1 MRPEDFLPPIAVEHF
16 VTPLAE
22 SYSQLKASCH
32 VDIDN
37 YFDWFPTLDNVKNV
51 DTLKSFPTFPKVE
64 DLLDGILLGLLI
76 VFGRFILTKL
86 FFEPI
91 GRACMDLKGEQKF
104 HKFCHGHTKTRE
116 RFVSEQADVIIETS
130 EQIKKISKDYKIS
143 VEEVKEFVNLRN
155 QLTIEEKQLHKFS
168 EVSYKMCWHILLTV
182 YGILFV
188 ALEEDY
194 FGDTKN
200 TLWNNYPLMT
210 VSSTV
215 YWYVMLEFGYY
226 IHEFVF
232 FFFEQKRSD
241 DAMMLTHH
249 LATLALISGSY
260 IMNMNCIGAAVMIVH
275 DIADAFLEIAKLF
288 NYMKDARPWAEGVS
302 DAVFVCFAIAFIASR
317 CGVFP
322 YKILYQGCLLSMNKT
337 VPTFFILNILH
348 GFLWVLQLLH
358 IIWSYMIVKSAL
370 KFLKGEEIA
379 DERSMVEGLQKSI
392 SSLTGEELEK
402 ELEDKRIAI
411 AKLEK
416 LSSQTKKNK

>member
-1 MRPEDFLPPIAVEHF
+1 MLPEHF
-16 VTPLAE
+16 LTPLVE

-32 VDIDN
+32 VDIGN
-37 YFDWFPTLDNVKNV
+37 YFHWFPTTDNVMNV
-51 DTLKSFPTFPKVE
+51 DTLKNFPTFPKGE
-64 DLLDGILLGLLI
+64 DLLDGILFGLLI
-76 VFGRFILTKL
+76 VLGRFILTKL
-86 FFEPI
+86 FFEPV
-91 GRACMDLKGEQKF
+91 GKACMDLKAEVKF
-104 HKFCHGHTKTRE
+104 HKFCHGDTKMRK
-116 RFVSEQADVIIETS
+116 RFTSEQADVIIENS
-130 EQIKKISKDYKIS
+130 EQIKNIAKDYKVS

-155 QLTIEEKQLHKFS
+155 QVTIEEKQLHKFS

-182 YGILFV
+182 YGLFFFAV
-188 ALEEDY
+188 GEGY

-200 TLWNNYPLMT
+200 ILWNDYPLMR
-210 VSSTV
+210 VSSTL
-215 YWYVMLEFGYY
+215 YWYIMAEFGYY

-249 LATLALISGSY
+249 LATLTLISGSY
-260 IMNMNCIGAAVMIVH
+260 LMNMTPIATATMIVH
-275 DIADAFLEIAKLF
+275 DIADSLLEIAKLF

-302 DAVFVCFAIAFIASR
+302 DGVFVSFAIAFITSR

-322 YKILYQGCLLSMNKT
+322 YKIIYQGLLLSRNIT
-337 VPTFFILNILH
+337 VPAFFALDFFISFLLILQ
-348 GFLWVLQLLH
+348 VLH
-358 IIWSYMIVKSAL
+358 IIWSYMIVRSAL
-370 KFLKGEEIA
+370 KFLKGEELT

-411 AKLEK
+411 AKLDK

>member
-1 MRPEDFLPPIAVEHF
+1 MA
-16 VTPLAE
+16 
-22 SYSQLKASCH
+22 
-32 VDIDN
+32 
-37 YFDWFPTLDNVKNV
+37 
-51 DTLKSFPTFPKVE
+51 
-64 DLLDGILLGLLI
+64 
-76 VFGRFILTKL
+76 
-86 FFEPI
+86 
-91 GRACMDLKGEQKF
+91 
-104 HKFCHGHTKTRE
+104 
-116 RFVSEQADVIIETS
+116 
-130 EQIKKISKDYKIS
+130 
-143 VEEVKEFVNLRN
+143 
-155 QLTIEEKQLHKFS
+155 
-168 EVSYKMCWHILLTV
+168 
-182 YGILFV
+182 
-188 ALEEDY
+188 
-194 FGDTKN
+194 
-200 TLWNNYPLMT
+200 
-210 VSSTV
+210 TV

-260 IMNMNCIGAAVMIVH
+260 ITNMNCIGAAVMIVH

-288 NYMKDARPWAEGVS
+288 NYMKDARLWAEGVS

-337 VPTFFILNILH
+337 VPTFFILNILV

-370 KFLKGEEIA
+370 KFLKG

-402 ELEDKRIAI
+402 ELEDKRIA
-411 AKLEK
+411 
-416 LSSQTKKNK
+416 